1 MVSKRPLA
9 FALTGFAAA
18 SLLAACGESASDEAV
33 ETAAVEEEAGEAD
46 PIAQRQELLE
56 GMGDAFKVI
65 REQLEG
71 DGDIEAMT
79 AAAATL
85 DANAKQ
91 FIDYFP
97 EGTSMSSGADTEA
110 LDTIWEDPEGF
121 AAAHERML
129 GESAKMVEAV
139 ATGDLEQIGA
149 QVMPLGM
156 SCGNCH
162 DTFRYDDEA

>member
-1 MVSKRPLA
+1 MVSRRPMA
-9 FALTGFAAA
+9 FALTGIAAA
-18 SLLAACGESASDEAV
+18 TLLASCGDSAGDEAV
-33 ETAAVEEEAGEAD
+33 ETAEVEEAGEPDA
-46 PIAQRQELLE
+46 IAQRQELLE
-56 GMGDAFKVI
+56 GMGDAFTVI

-71 DGDIEAMT
+71 DGDIEAIT
-79 AAAATL
+79 AAANTIN
-85 DANAKQ
+85 ANAAL
-91 FIDYFP
+91 FIDHFP

-121 AAAHERML
+121 AAAHQRL
-129 GESAKMVEAV
+129 LDESAKMVEAV
-139 ATGDLEQIGA
+139 GTGDLEVIGA

>member
-1 MVSKRPLA
+1 MVSKRFLTT
-9 FALTGFAAA
+9 ALTGFAAA
-18 SLLAACGESASDEAV
+18 SLLAACGDSAS
-33 ETAAVEEEAGEAD
+33 EEEVVEVTSEETGEPDA
-46 PIAQRQELLE
+46 ISQRQALLE
-56 GMGDAFKVI
+56 EMGDAFTVI

-71 DGDIEAMT
+71 DGDIEAMI
-79 AAAATL
+79 AAAATIN
-85 DANAKQ
+85 ANAAQ

-121 AAAHERML
+121 AAAHQRL
-129 GESAKMVEAV
+129 LDESQKMVNAV
-139 ATGDLEQIGA
+139 ATGDLGQIGQ